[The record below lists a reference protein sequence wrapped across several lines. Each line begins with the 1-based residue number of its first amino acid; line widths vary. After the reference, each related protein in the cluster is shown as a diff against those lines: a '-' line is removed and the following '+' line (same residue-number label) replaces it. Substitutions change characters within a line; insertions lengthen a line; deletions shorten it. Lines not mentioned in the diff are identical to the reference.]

1 MSDVTTRRKKR
12 IVARLAALAIVAAF
26 ASSAML
32 AWVAFLPGSCSFA
45 ATTRVSSESSSAF
58 LRRAGRIV
66 PETLI
71 TKYRDTR
78 SGRFTFACV
87 THVWP
92 SAAWS
97 ALAPF
102 QLLAFSSAFKFKQKN
117 AGRASLSLRRAHRV
131 AGRALVATSAT
142 MTFGY
147 VFAIHKKGL
156 HFHKHDF
163 PSLES
168 NEAFSAAPALAA
180 LWRVVGG
187 ADAFEAFEHACACWF
202 FATAARAA
210 FVAARG
216 NRARGR
222 TARRGARETSPSPE
236 GWLRVHRAWAIRHLA
251 AGYSVVAQRA
261 LIALAHATCRAWFS
275 PRRAAVAERACA
287 SPAAQKGIFADA
299 LVLGVALCVA
309 AGEVAIRDADA
320 LDEPEGKD
328 E

>member
-1 MSDVTTRRKKR
+1 MSDVTTRRKR
-12 IVARLAALAIVAAF
+12 RVARLAALAGVAAF
-26 ASSAML
+26 TSSAML

-45 ATTRVSSESSSAF
+45 ATTRVPSESSSTF
-58 LRRAGRIV
+58 LTRAGRIV

-78 SGRFTFACV
+78 SGRFTSACV

-102 QLLAFSSAFKFKQKN
+102 QLLAFSSAFKRKN
-117 AGRASLSLRRAHRV
+117 ASASLSRRRAHRV

-168 NEAFSAAPALAA
+168 GEAFSAAPPLAA
-180 LWRVVGG
+180 LWRVAGG
-187 ADAFEAFEHACACWF
+187 ADAFETFEHACACWF
-202 FATAARAA
+202 FATAAFAA

-216 NRARGR
+216 NRTGD
-222 TARRGARETSPSPE
+222 RRHRRRWT
-236 GWLRVHRAWAIRHLA
+236 RRHRAWAIRHLA
-251 AGYSVVAQRA
+251 AGYSVAAQRA
-261 LIALAHATCRAWFS
+261 LVALIHVSCRSFF
-275 PRRAAVAERACA
+275 AERACA

-299 LVLGVALCVA
+299 LVLGTALCVA
-309 AGEVAIRDADA
+309 AGEAAIRDADA
-320 LDEPEGKD
+320 LDEPEGK
-328 E
+328 EE

>member
-202 FATAARAA
+202 FATAAFAA

-216 NRARGR
+216 NRTGD
-222 TARRGARETSPSPE
+222 RRHRRRWT
-236 GWLRVHRAWAIRHLA
+236 RRHRAWAIRHLA
-251 AGYSVVAQRA
+251 AGYSVAAQRA
-261 LIALAHATCRAWFS
+261 LVALFHVSCRFFF
-275 PRRAAVAERACA
+275 AERACA

-299 LVLGVALCVA
+299 LVLGTALCVA
-309 AGEVAIRDADA
+309 AGEAAIRDADA
-320 LDEPEGKD
+320 LDEPEGK
-328 E
+328 EE

>member
-1 MSDVTTRRKKR
+1 MSDGGRGKR
-12 IVARLAALAIVAAF
+12 AFRLSALAFAATCASATMIV
-26 ASSAML
+26 
-32 AWVAFLPGSCSFA
+32 WVAFLPGSCSFVGA
-45 ATTRVSSESSSAF
+45 AAEAETSSASSSF
-58 LRRAGRIV
+58 LTNAARFV
-66 PETLI
+66 PKTLI
-71 TKYRDTR
+71 TKYRNERGTPR
-78 SGRFTFACV
+78 RACV
-87 THVWP
+87 THVLP

-102 QLLAFSSAFKFKQKN
+102 QLLAFSFAEGKTR
-117 AGRASLSLRRAHRV
+117 APGGRRRRAAHRF
-131 AGRALVATSAT
+131 AGRALFATTAC

-147 VFAIHKKGL
+147 VFAIHREGL
-156 HFHKHDF
+156 HFHRHDF

-168 NEAFSAAPALAA
+168 GAALSAAPPLAA

>member
-202 FATAARAA
+202 FATAAFAA

-216 NRARGR
+216 NRTGD
-222 TARRGARETSPSPE
+222 RRR
-236 GWLRVHRAWAIRHLA
+236 WVRRHRAWAIRHLA
-251 AGYSVVAQRA
+251 AGYSVAAQRA
-261 LIALAHATCRAWFS
+261 LVALIHVSCRSFF
-275 PRRAAVAERACA
+275 AECACA

-299 LVLGVALCVA
+299 LVLGTALCVA
-309 AGEVAIRDADA
+309 AGEAAIRDADA
-320 LDEPEGKD
+320 LDEPEGK
-328 E
+328 EE

>member
-102 QLLAFSSAFKFKQKN
+102 QLLAFSSAFKFK
-117 AGRASLSLRRAHRV
+117 SLKKKRRRSV
-131 AGRALVATSAT
+131 
-142 MTFGY
+142 
-147 VFAIHKKGL
+147 
-156 HFHKHDF
+156 
-163 PSLES
+163 
-168 NEAFSAAPALAA
+168 
-180 LWRVVGG
+180 
-187 ADAFEAFEHACACWF
+187 
-202 FATAARAA
+202 A
-210 FVAARG
+210 FVA
-216 NRARGR
+216 
-222 TARRGARETSPSPE
+222 P
-236 GWLRVHRAWAIRHLA
+236 RVF
-251 AGYSVVAQRA
+251 G
-261 LIALAHATCRAWFS
+261 
-275 PRRAAVAERACA
+275 
-287 SPAAQKGIFADA
+287 
-299 LVLGVALCVA
+299 VLCC
-309 AGEVAIRDADA
+309 
-320 LDEPEGKD
+320 
-328 E
+328 

>member
-117 AGRASLSLRRAHRV
+117 AGGASLSWRRAHRV

-202 FATAARAA
+202 FATAAFAA

-216 NRARGR
+216 NRTGERSPRGWVR
-222 TARRGARETSPSPE
+222 D
-236 GWLRVHRAWAIRHLA
+236 HRAWAIRHLA

-261 LIALAHATCRAWFS
+261 LIALAHAACRAGFS
-275 PRRAAVAERACA
+275 QSRAAAERECA

-299 LVLGVALCVA
+299 LVLGVAMCVA
-309 AGEVAIRDADA
+309 AGEAAIRDADA
-320 LDEPEGKD
+320 LDGTL
-328 E
+328 

>member
-102 QLLAFSSAFKFKQKN
+102 QLLAFSSAFKRKN
-117 AGRASLSLRRAHRV
+117 VFCSASLARRRAHRV

-202 FATAARAA
+202 FATAAFAA

-216 NRARGR
+216 NRTGD
-222 TARRGARETSPSPE
+222 RRR
-236 GWLRVHRAWAIRHLA
+236 WVRRHRAWAIRHLA
-251 AGYSVVAQRA
+251 AGYSVAAQRA
-261 LIALAHATCRAWFS
+261 LVALFHVSCRFFF
-275 PRRAAVAERACA
+275 AERACA

-299 LVLGVALCVA
+299 LVLGTALCVA
-309 AGEVAIRDADA
+309 AGEAAIRDADA
-320 LDEPEGKD
+320 LDEPEGK
-328 E
+328 EE